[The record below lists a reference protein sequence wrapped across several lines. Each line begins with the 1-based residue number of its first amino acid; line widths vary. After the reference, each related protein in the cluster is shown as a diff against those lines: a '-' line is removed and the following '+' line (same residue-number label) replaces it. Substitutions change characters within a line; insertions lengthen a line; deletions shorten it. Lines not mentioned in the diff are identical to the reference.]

1 MRIDQLNDLA
11 AFRVVAAERSFTRA
25 AARLGV
31 TQSAL
36 SQTLKRLEAELGV
49 KLLVRTTR
57 SVAPTHAGE
66 QLLAT
71 LDPALADIAASLEV
85 LKSQRGEPGG
95 TLRITTGKHAADTVL
110 WPALA
115 ELLPRHPDIQVEVSV
130 DNDYVDIVAA
140 RFDAGIRMGEQLERD
155 MVGIPIGPPLRMA
168 VVGSPAYFAAHGRP
182 QAPAQLR
189 DHRCIRFMR
198 RDGTIPPWEFEKE
211 GRKTAIRAAGGAVFS
226 DGELLVKAA
235 TAGLGLGYIMEDQV
249 VAALA
254 NGELERVLED
264 WCPPFTGYYLFYPDR
279 RHPTTAFTVLVA
291 ALVARR
297 DRRRE
302 PPLPARAPGASS
314 TRP

>member
-11 AFRVVAAERSFTRA
+11 VFRAVAAERSFTGA
-25 AARLGV
+25 AVRLGV

-71 LDPALADIAASLEV
+71 LDPAMADIAASLDV

-95 TLRITTGKHAADTVL
+95 TIRIATGKHAADTVL

-115 ELLPRHPDIQVEVSV
+115 ELLPRHPDIHVEVSV
-130 DNDYVDIVAA
+130 DNHYVDIVAE

-155 MVGIPIGPPLRMA
+155 MVGIPIGPALRMA
-168 VVGSPAYFAAHGRP
+168 VVGTPAYFARHGYPRT
-182 QAPAQLR
+182 PAELR
-189 DHRCIRFMR
+189 NHRCIRFMR
-198 RDGTIPPWEFEKE
+198 RNGTIPAWEFEKD
-211 GRKTAIRAAGGAVFS
+211 GRKIAIKADAGAVFN
-226 DGELLVKAA
+226 DGDLLIKAA
-235 TAGLGLGYIMEDQV
+235 TAGLGLSYIMEDQV

-254 NGELERVLED
+254 DGELERVLED
-264 WCPPFTGYYLFYPDR
+264 WCPAFPGYYLFYPNR
-279 RHPTTAFTVLVA
+279 RHPAAAFTVFVA
-291 ALVARR
+291 ALVSRR
-297 DRRRE
+297 DK
-302 PPLPARAPGASS
+302 P
-314 TRP
+314 

>member
-11 AFRVVAAERSFTRA
+11 VFRIVAMERSFTRA

-71 LDPALADIAASLEV
+71 LDPALADIAASLDV
-85 LKSQRGEPGG
+85 LQRQRGEPGG
-95 TLRITTGKHAADTVL
+95 MLRVTTGKHAADTVL

-115 ELLPRHPDIQVEVSV
+115 ELLPRHPDIHMEVSV
-130 DNDYVDIVAA
+130 DNDYVDIVAE

-155 MVGIPIGPPLRMA
+155 MVGIPIGPALRMA
-168 VVGSPAYFAAHGRP
+168 VVATSGYFAQHGRP
-182 QAPAQLR
+182 QTPAELR
-189 DHRCIRFMR
+189 SHRCIRFMR
-198 RDGTIPPWEFEKE
+198 RNGTIPPWEFEKD
-211 GRKTAIRAAGGAVFS
+211 GRKIAIKADGGAVFS
-226 DGELLVKAA
+226 DGDLLVKAA
-235 TAGLGLGYIMEDQV
+235 TASLGLGYVMEDQV
-249 VAALA
+249 LAALA
-254 NGELERVLED
+254 GGELERVLED
-264 WCPPFTGYYLFYPDR
+264 WCPPFPGYYLFYPNR
-279 RHPTTAFTVLVA
+279 RHPAPAFTVFVA

-297 DRRRE
+297 DRQ
-302 PPLPARAPGASS
+302 
-314 TRP
+314 